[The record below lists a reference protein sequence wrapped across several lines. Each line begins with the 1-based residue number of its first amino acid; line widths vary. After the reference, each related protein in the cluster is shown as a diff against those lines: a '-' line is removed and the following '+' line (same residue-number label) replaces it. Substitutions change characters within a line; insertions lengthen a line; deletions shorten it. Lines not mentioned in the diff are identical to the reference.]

1 MLYCIQI
8 LNYTMD
14 AYDELKLSYSGDIS
28 NESWIRDYYSVD
40 SSHHQIYPE
49 LVCFPKDKADIVA
62 SLNCASK
69 NGLSVACRGA
79 GTSLLG
85 QSLSNGLI
93 LDFTKYMNNILDLD
107 IQSETVTVQAG
118 VVKGMLDK
126 ELKKQNKFL
135 PPDPASSNYCTIGG
149 MVSNNS
155 SGPHGLGYGSILKY
169 LDRVDIIYSNG
180 EEGFAENGICDNR
193 LKKILSPLVSIQNKL
208 ASFYPDVNKNSCGY
222 RLDSVFTHE
231 YKPQNIF
238 AASEGTLSI
247 FDTLRLKILDIP
259 LFRSLF
265 LVYFSDVLTACLY
278 TKKIL
283 STEPVAVELLDYS
296 VMDSSIKSNAL
307 NENGCLLFIEYFY
320 QFRDKISNIHD
331 LLKGSIYSDGRIVE
345 HAHDI
350 VSINKLW
357 HSRKNALNMAI
368 KNTIGNRKQFTI
380 IEDTAVSIN
389 HLHEY
394 VIYLLSLYNKY
405 DLQYVIYGHIG
416 NGNLHTRPIL
426 DNDNNSEDYLH
437 SKQERILQNITYGTF
452 KKIFE
457 YRGTIT
463 AEHGDGISR
472 TPFIKNV
479 YNNFVYSY
487 FSYLKKS
494 LDPLNL
500 LNPGKKVP

>member
-1 MLYCIQI
+1 
-8 LNYTMD
+8 MD
-14 AYDELKLSYSGDIS
+14 VYDELKLSYNGDIS
-28 NESWIRDYYSVD
+28 NETWIRDYYSVD
-40 SSHHQIYPE
+40 SSYHQIYPE
-49 LVCFPKDKADIVA
+49 LVCFPKDKADIVT
-62 SLNCASK
+62 SLNYASK

-93 LDFTKYMNNILDLD
+93 LDLTKYMNKILDLD
-107 IQSETVTVQAG
+107 IKSGTVSVQPG
-118 VVKGMLDK
+118 VVKGILDK

-155 SGPHGLGYGSILKY
+155 SGPHGLGYGSIIRY
-169 LDRVDIIYSNG
+169 LDHVDIIYSDG
-180 EEGFAENGICDNR
+180 EEGFAENGICDSR
-193 LKKILSPLVSIQNKL
+193 LKKILSPLISIHNKL
-208 ASFYPDVNKNSCGY
+208 ASFYPDVSKNSCGY
-222 RLDSVFTHE
+222 RLDSVFTPDF
-231 YKPQNIF
+231 KPQNIF

-247 FDTLRLKILDIP
+247 FDSLRLKILDLPI
-259 LFRSLF
+259 FRSLF
-265 LVYFSDVLTACLY
+265 LVYFSDVLSACLY

-283 STEPVAVELLDYS
+283 STVPVAVELLDNS
-296 VMDSSIKSNAL
+296 VMDSSIKLNTL
-307 NENGCLLFIEYFY
+307 NENGCLLFVEYFY
-320 QFRDKISNIHD
+320 QFRDKISNIQD
-331 LLKGSIYSDGRIVE
+331 LLKKSIYPDGKIVE
-345 HAHDI
+345 HAHDM

-368 KNTIGNRKQFTI
+368 KNTLGNRRQFTI
-380 IEDTAVSIN
+380 IEDTAVSID
-389 HLHEY
+389 HLYEY

-405 DLQYVIYGHIG
+405 DLQYVIYGHAG

-426 DNDNNSEDYLH
+426 DNHNNSDDHLH
-437 SKQERILQNITYGTF
+437 SKQARILKNITYETF

-494 LDPLNL
+494 FDPLNL
-500 LNPGKKVP
+500 LNPGKKVQ